1 MEKKEINRGISAEK
15 QKAKEHRGTY
25 QGGPDKPD
33 YTRGNVK
40 GEVKT
45 RETKL
50 TKPELQKLVQKGVT
64 EVDSKARF
72 TKPAVEYRDRYR
84 PDVKL
89 ISKKKKI

>member
-1 MEKKEINRGISAEK
+1 M
-15 QKAKEHRGTY
+15 
-25 QGGPDKPD
+25 
-33 YTRGNVK
+33 
-40 GEVKT
+40 
-45 RETKL
+45 
-50 TKPELQKLVQKGVT
+50 VQKGVT

>member
-1 MEKKEINRGISAEK
+1 MAKKEINRGLSAEK
-15 QKAKEHRGTY
+15 RKAKEHHGTH
-25 QGGPDKPD
+25 QGGPGNPD
-33 YTRGNVK
+33 YIRGDIK

-45 RETKL
+45 RESKV
-50 TKPELQKLVQKGVT
+50 TKPELQKLVQKGVK
-64 EVDSKARF
+64 EVDSKAGF